1 MDLEIEV
8 IKDRDRDQPV
18 LVRGSLIKGTIQAD
32 DCIIRRVGGSFFNFG
47 LQLIYHTQT
56 PLLASFLVSILR
68 VGGSGGERDDSGKT
82 VT

>member
-8 IKDRDRDQPV
+8 IKD
-18 LVRGSLIKGTIQAD
+18 TIQGG
-32 DCIIRRVGGSFFNFG
+32 DCIIRRFLMGFD
-47 LQLIYHTQT
+47 YTQT